1 MGQEYTTPVK
11 EKSTIKVTCAWK
23 NAAGTAVT
31 PDSATW
37 TLTNEDGDTVNS
49 RSEVSISSLSTTND
63 IVLSGL
69 DLAIL
74 SATENGKRILTAEA
88 IYDSDEG
95 SNLPLKD
102 EYTFYIE
109 NLTNVT

>member
-1 MGQEYTTPVK
+1 MAQEYTEKVK
-11 EKSTIKVTCAWK
+11 EEGTFVVTCAWK
-23 NAAGTAVT
+23 DSNGTAVT

-37 TLTNEDGDTVNS
+37 TLTDEDGDTINS
-49 RSEVSISSLSTTND
+49 RSEVSISSPATTND
-63 IVLSGL
+63 IVLSGD
-69 DLAIL
+69 DLAIQ
-74 SATENGKRILTAEA
+74 ATTDNGKRILTAEA

-102 EYTFYIE
+102 EYIFYIE